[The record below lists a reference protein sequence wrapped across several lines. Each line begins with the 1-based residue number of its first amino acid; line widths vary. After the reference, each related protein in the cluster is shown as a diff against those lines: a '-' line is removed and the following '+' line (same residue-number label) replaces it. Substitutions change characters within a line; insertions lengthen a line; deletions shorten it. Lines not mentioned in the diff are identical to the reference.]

1 MSEASDQKELGAHQ
15 KKDDVE
21 VIVDEKTVKDDES
34 AAIKIKTMREYG
46 CDWGVEDYD
55 YFMSN

>member
-1 MSEASDQKELGAHQ
+1 MSEPSDEKKKK

-21 VIVDEKTVKDDES
+21 IIIDEKTMKDD
-34 AAIKIKTMREYG
+34 AIKIKTMREFG

-55 YFMSN
+55 YFMSK